1 MIYFEPRVTNMN
13 ILTAVALTFAFAAF
27 VNLAMQRRLRNVSMT
42 ESLKS
47 VE

>member
-1 MIYFEPRVTNMN
+1 MIYFEPRVTNLN

>member
-1 MIYFEPRVTNMN
+1 MIYFEPRLTNKD
-13 ILTAVALTFAFAAF
+13 IVLAVVLTFVFAAF
-27 VNLAMQRRLRNVSMT
+27 VNIAMQRRLRNVSMT